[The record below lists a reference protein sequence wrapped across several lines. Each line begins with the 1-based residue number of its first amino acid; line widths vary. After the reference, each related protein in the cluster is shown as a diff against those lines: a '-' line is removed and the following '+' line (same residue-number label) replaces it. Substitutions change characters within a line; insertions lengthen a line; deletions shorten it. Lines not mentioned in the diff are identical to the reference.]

1 MMLPAVLAHGVGG
14 RSDLPV
20 PEWQAAWGATV
31 ALVLSFAAL
40 GLLWHRPRLRDMS
53 VGIPVTPAVAGI
65 VRSIMGVL
73 RAAVLIVFLVVLA
86 AGLVGAD
93 DALSNI
99 SPVSAYVLFWIGI
112 PVASILLGPVW
123 RAVSPWETLGRLV
136 SRPSDGEAPGWL
148 TSGWAALVPISIFH
162 WLELAYHDGA
172 NPRVLGWLGLA
183 YTLGLMAVSRRWGW
197 EEARRAEG
205 FGVLFDAV
213 ASLSPFRR
221 DGSGRLFVRPPLV
234 GVAGSSA
241 SPVLLAVIL
250 AALGGT
256 AFDGF
261 SRTRVWGGLMVGR
274 AGWEA
279 TAVSTV
285 GLVWIVA
292 LVGLAY
298 HLACRSGGR
307 LTGDPDFAARFG
319 ASLVPILV
327 GYDLAHYFS
336 LLLLE
341 GQTFIALASDPLG
354 RGWDLFGTVDN
365 AVNWTLVSTT
375 AVGWVQLG
383 SIVIGHMVA
392 VVVAHDR
399 AVEEWRPT
407 IALRSQ
413 YPMLVVMV
421 AYTVLAL
428 LLITG

>member
-99 SPVSAYVLFWIGI
+99 SPVSVYVLFWIGI

>member
-99 SPVSAYVLFWIGI
+99 SPVSVYVLFWIGI

-307 LTGDPDFAARFG
+307 LTGDLDFAARFG

>member
-1 MMLPAVLAHGVGG
+1 MLPAVLAHGVGG

-99 SPVSAYVLFWIGI
+99 SPVSVYVLFWIGI

-341 GQTFIALASDPLG
+341 GQTFVALASDPLG

>member
-99 SPVSAYVLFWIGI
+99 SPVSVYVLFWIGI

-183 YTLGLMAVSRRWGW
+183 YTLGLMAGSCRGGWG
-197 EEARRAEG
+197 EARRAEG

-307 LTGDPDFAARFG
+307 LTGDLDFAARFG

>member
-1 MMLPAVLAHGVGG
+1 MLTAVLAHGVGG
-14 RSDLPV
+14 RSDLPL
-20 PEWQAAWGATV
+20 PEWQAAWGAGV

-40 GLLWHRPRLRDMS
+40 GLLWHRPRLREMS
-53 VGIPVTPAVAGI
+53 LGGPVAPTAA
-65 VRSIMGVL
+65 RVL
-73 RAAVLIVFLVVLA
+73 RLLAVPMRVLALAVFLAVLA
-86 AGLVGAD
+86 AGLMGAG
-93 DALSNI
+93 DAASNV
-99 SPVSAYVLFWIGI
+99 SPVSVYVVFWIGV
-112 PVASILLGPVW
+112 PVASVLFGPVW

-148 TSGWAALVPISIFH
+148 RSGWAALVPISIFH

-183 YTLGLMAVSRRWGW
+183 YTVGLMAMSRRWGW

-205 FGVLFDAV
+205 FGMLFDAI
-213 ASLSPFRR
+213 ASLSPLRR
-221 DGSGRLFVRPPLV
+221 DGSGRLSVRPPLV
-234 GVAGSSA
+234 GAAEIPSS
-241 SPVLLAVIL
+241 PTLLAVVL

-261 SRTRVWGGLMVGR
+261 SRTDFWDGLMVGR

-279 TAVSTV
+279 TAVGTV
-285 GLVWIVA
+285 GLVWVVA

-341 GQTFIALASDPLG
+341 GQAFLALASDPLG
-354 RGWDLFGTVDN
+354 WGWDLFGTVDH

-375 AVGWVQLG
+375 TVGWVQLA
-383 SIVIGHMVA
+383 SIVVGHLVA
-392 VVVAHDR
+392 VLVAHDR
-399 AVEEWRPT
+399 AVERWTPA
-407 IALRSQ
+407 IALHSQ
-413 YPMLVVMV
+413 YPMLAVMV

-428 LLITG
+428 VLVAG

>member
-1 MMLPAVLAHGVGG
+1 MLPAVLAHGVGG

-99 SPVSAYVLFWIGI
+99 SPVSVYVLFWIGI